1 MWPTCAARRGEARAF
16 SSAGPSAPGERTQGM
31 RPRLRANRR
40 QNVFTETLEEIAAS
54 LSSVCI
60 GRLLSDIRTPRGPQ
74 SRGSD
79 SGPGSSSVS
88 WTTG

>member
-1 MWPTCAARRGEARAF
+1 
-16 SSAGPSAPGERTQGM
+16 M

-40 QNVFTETLEEIAAS
+40 QNVFTETLEEITAS